1 MSGWRSG
8 FAQNT
13 FSLIFK
19 NNYIIDDK
27 QQFTERLLN
36 SQTKLTFKRIIDIF
50 ILVKIY

>member
-19 NNYIIDDK
+19 NKYDIEEK
-27 QQFTERLLN
+27 QQFTERFLN
-36 SQTKLTFKRIIDIF
+36 SQSKLTSSAHHWY
-50 ILVKIY
+50 IYFS